1 MNSYTYF
8 FTLILIFFYIK
19 VSFSNQPV
27 KFDNAAY
34 QLSVPKILDL
44 EDKKLYLKIRSLQ
57 IEGNWS
63 EVDKKVKLLKD
74 KILLGHIDY
83 DKLMHPNK
91 YKSSYDELSEWL
103 IKYNDFPIVMQR
115 RVYSLMMKR
124 SSDPKK
130 INNEKNNV
138 VESTSEA
145 PSLDQNIEVSKISR
159 NEAIENEDRVQF
171 ENSTVIGSI
180 SLVGASIDDLT
191 FKKYTNTL
199 NGDDNVVLLNPK
211 KVEDGYYIETGW
223 ATANKNINLPNS
235 KTIWTIEGNNKLTP
249 NSPIKLSWTN
259 DQNIKFIK
267 DISIDDQY
275 LFKVNQTIINNSEKT
290 YNFYPYG
297 QIIRNI
303 APEIIDFFILHE
315 GLIGVFDDQLVEE
328 DYDDIEEKKF
338 SINADKGWLGI
349 TDKYWITSLIPQE
362 NRKFRTDFDY
372 KNKFRA
378 NFIETSATEI
388 GANETK
394 SNEIKIIIAAKEVDI
409 IDGYAENLNISK
421 YDLAIDWGWFY
432 FLVKP
437 LFFVIDYFFELTG
450 NFGIAIILIT
460 ICIRIVFFPL
470 ANYSFKSMAKMKV
483 LQPEMTRLK
492 ELHKEDKM
500 KLQQEMMALYKKE
513 KVNPVSGCLPIFI
526 QIPFFFAIYKVLFV
540 TLEMRHQPFY
550 GWIKDL
556 SERDPTSI
564 FNLFGLIPWDPPSF
578 LLIGVW
584 PCLMGL
590 SMYLQQKLNPTPPD
604 PIQAKIFAFFPLF
617 LTVIL
622 APFPSGLVIYW
633 TINNILTMAQ
643 QYVIIK
649 RTTVKT
655 AQ

>member
-1 MNSYTYF
+1 MDSKNVIAAISLSAAVIIIYGLF
-8 FTLILIFFYIK
+8 FA
-19 VSFSNQPV
+19 P
-27 KFDNAAY
+27 
-34 QLSVPKILDL
+34 P
-44 EDKKLYLKIRSLQ
+44 
-57 IEGNWS
+57 
-63 EVDKKVKLLKD
+63 
-74 KILLGHIDY
+74 
-83 DKLMHPNK
+83 P
-91 YKSSYDELSEWL
+91 
-103 IKYNDFPIVMQR
+103 P
-115 RVYSLMMKR
+115 
-124 SSDPKK
+124 DPKK
-130 INNEKNNV
+130 INNEKNNI

-145 PSLDQNIEVSKISR
+145 PSLDQNVEVSKISR

-297 QIIRNI
+297 QIIRNL

-349 TDKYWITSLIPQE
+349 TDKYWITSLVPQE